1 MTMER
6 ETQARKFV
14 EEWANIN
21 GLLLTNNQITLY
33 TDLLTSYQ
41 SHLLVMVEEDSE
53 LTENVVQE
61 VVEVW
66 SKMGTKGGENE

>member
-1 MTMER
+1 MER